1 MYEIHVFRRSGAILA
16 ESLVWDPQLRSMR
29 WCDISTGQLVRS
41 AINGPA
47 SGERDERL
55 TLEAP
60 LPSFHPA
67 ADGFV
72 VSLGARVVLVD
83 GAGRE
88 TRELAAIEHAHSG
101 MRLNEGKVDPAG
113 RWITGSMDLTR
124 EQADGAFY
132 SVTDDGARVLYG
144 GIGTANGLEWSLDG
158 KRVYFTDTSV
168 SSIYSGSY
176 TRSGEIKDVSA
187 FHHGAPHDGLTI
199 DLDGCLWSAEYGN
212 GRVVRYDPMGR
223 ELLSVDLPV
232 PNVTSVAF
240 GGDGLSTLFVASAR
254 ENLSERQLQQ
264 HPLSGAIFAIDT
276 PVQGRLAA
284 VYGAGR

>member
-1 MYEIHVFRRSGAILA
+1 MYDVHLFRRSAAILA
-16 ESLVWDPQLRSMR
+16 ESLVWDAPSRSMR
-29 WCDISTGQLVRS
+29 WCDITTGELVRS
-41 AINGPA
+41 AINGPS
-47 SGERDERL
+47 SGDRDERL
-55 TLEAP
+55 SLPAP
-60 LPSFHPA
+60 LASFHPS

-72 VSLGARVVLVD
+72 VSLGSRVVLIDRKGEV
-83 GAGRE
+83 
-88 TRELAAIEHAHSG
+88 TRELAAIEHSHSG

-124 EQADGAFY
+124 EQPDGAFY

-144 GIGTANGLEWSLDG
+144 GIGTGNGLEWSLDG

-168 SSIYSGSY
+168 SSIYSGRY
-176 TRSGEIKDVSA
+176 TRAGEIKDVAA
-187 FHHGAPHDGLTI
+187 FHHGAPHDGLVI

-212 GRVVRYDPMGR
+212 GRVRRFDPAGR
-223 ELLSVDLPV
+223 ELLSIELPV

-254 ENLSERQLQQ
+254 ENLSERQLDV

-284 VYGAGR
+284 VYGVGR